1 MKVVFLEDVEGVA
14 LGGDIKEVKNGFAR
28 NYLIPKYLAAP
39 ATHNNIQRIAKL
51 SKTADVNRIQQ
62 LDDMKE
68 LAKALDGTQL
78 NIEMRA
84 GANNRLYGSVTGT
97 MVADAV
103 AEETGHSIERRIVQ
117 LDNPIRDVG
126 KYQVPIRLHAE
137 VSATITVVVYATGTD
152 PLAEEEDGTENIL
165 QEGDLSVAVDTQA
178 VVDSSQSNESVRE
191 SDSMESSIEPAEEV
205 ASGTDGSSEDLV
217 SEASEE
223 RVVVE
228 LDKDSDKDEN

>member
-14 LGGDIKEVKNGFAR
+14 RGGDIKEVKNGFAR

-39 ATHNNIQRIAKL
+39 ATHNNIQRITKL

-68 LAKALDGTQL
+68 LADALDGTQL

-103 AEETGHSIERRIVQ
+103 AEETGHSIERRLVQ

-137 VSATITVVVYATGTD
+137 VSATINVVVYATGTD
-152 PLAEEEDGTENIL
+152 PLAEDEDVIESIL
-165 QEGDLSVAVDTQA
+165 EGGDLPVAVDAQA
-178 VVDSSQSNESVRE
+178 VVDSTQSNESVWKGN
-191 SDSMESSIEPAEEV
+191 STESSVESAEEV
-205 ASGTDGSSEDLV
+205 TLETDGSSKDSV
-217 SEASEE
+217 SDAPEE
-223 RVVVE
+223 RIVAE
-228 LDKDSDKDEN
+228 LDKDEE